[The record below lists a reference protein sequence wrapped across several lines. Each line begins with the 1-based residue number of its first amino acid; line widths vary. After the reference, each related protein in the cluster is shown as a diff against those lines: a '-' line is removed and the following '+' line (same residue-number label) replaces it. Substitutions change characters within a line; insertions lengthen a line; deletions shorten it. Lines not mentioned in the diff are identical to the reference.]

1 MIEEE
6 RLSVVNMLKASKIKI
21 NDVYTDDYGI
31 HPKERVE
38 VPTPERDIE
47 HVEIQGRHS
56 SLTKKHGYKDIPLS
70 VFFYMKDE
78 ENFKPIFR
86 KAKMKLLNAKTIAF
100 DDDKEVFY
108 KVKSVQ
114 INGAENIIKTFGE
127 FMVDFVLEPFQYEIA
142 DSTQTVTDRTIINN
156 EGYESQ
162 PIIMAEV
169 SGSGSI
175 YVNDDEIT
183 IVDVNGSI
191 IIDSELMNAYR
202 NNNGIITNLNN
213 HMVGDFPVLEH
224 GNNVIEIDGDIERL
238 EINPRWRWV

>member
-1 MIEEE
+1 
-6 RLSVVNMLKASKIKI
+6 MLKASKIKI
-21 NDVYTDDYGI
+21 NEVYTDEYGI

-47 HVEIQGRHS
+47 YVEIRGRHS
-56 SLTKKHGYKDIPLS
+56 SLTKKHGYKDVPLS

-86 KAKMKLLNAKTIAF
+86 KAKMNLLNAETIAF

-114 INGAENIIKTFGE
+114 INSAENIIKTFGE
-127 FMVDFVLEPFQYEIA
+127 FMVDFALEPFQYEIT
-142 DSTQTVTDRTIINN
+142 DSTQTITNRTVLTN

-162 PIIMAEV
+162 PILTAQV
-169 SGSGSI
+169 SGTGTFTI
-175 YVNDDEIT
+175 NDQEVTIT
-183 IVDVNGSI
+183 DVNGSI

-224 GNNVIEIDGDIERL
+224 GQNVIEFDGDIESL
-238 EINPRWRWV
+238 EVNPRWRWV